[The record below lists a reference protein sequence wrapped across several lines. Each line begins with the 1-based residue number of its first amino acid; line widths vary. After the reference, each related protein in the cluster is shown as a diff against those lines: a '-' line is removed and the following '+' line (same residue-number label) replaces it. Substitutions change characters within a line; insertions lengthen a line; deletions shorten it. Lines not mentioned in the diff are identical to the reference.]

1 MKHLLLLG
9 LGLAL
14 CGCASGQ
21 RTGDATAP
29 ASPAATFAEVNA
41 QVVPQRIANLAFQID
56 GQITA
61 WQVRPG
67 DTVAVG
73 QVLAQLDSR
82 LLEIGVAQAE
92 AALAKARAEQAK
104 VEEGARTPEIAA
116 AEARVRQ
123 AEGQLR
129 STEAAVGASDV
140 AAGQARVA
148 AARARLL
155 RLQSGPER
163 DVLGAALAR
172 RDQARA
178 ALAGA
183 QTAAEQT
190 ATDTSAAKTEAD
202 AAVEGAA
209 NALRAAQ
216 DSYSSAYWQNQRAQE
231 GTDPVSGAALNE
243 FGKQRYQDALSE
255 AQRRVSDSE
264 RALDLARVAYEQRVK
279 EEISAVRRASEA
291 VESAQAEQNAAA
303 LALEELLKGTK
314 QADLASARAEL
325 AAAEADLARMGG
337 QGRAG
342 AVQAAQGS
350 LAAAQAELERVRQ
363 GATDADLALA
373 QAGIAAAQ
381 AALDEATLRRDQ
393 AQLQAPFAGTIGQ
406 YLIEVGEQVQAGERV
421 VTLGDTSRW
430 QIKTE
435 DLSELEVGRLQPG
448 QEFTVRIDAL
458 AGATY
463 PARLVRI
470 NPQPNVQRGEITYAV
485 LFDLLGAPPEVQ
497 WGMSARVLIPLRQP

>member
-1 MKHLLLLG
+1 MKHLLVIG
-9 LGLAL
+9 LALAL

-21 RTGDATAP
+21 GAGEATP
-29 ASPAATFAEVNA
+29 SIGPAAFAEVNA
-41 QVVPQRIANLAFQID
+41 QVVPQRIANLSFQID
-56 GQITA
+56 GLITA
-61 WQVRPG
+61 WQVGPG
-67 DTVAVG
+67 DTVTAG
-73 QVLAQLDSR
+73 QTLALLDSR

-92 AALAKARAEQAK
+92 ATLARASAELAK

-123 AEGQLR
+123 AEGLLR
-129 STEAAVGASDV
+129 STEAAVGSGDI

-163 DVLGAALAR
+163 DVLQAAFAR
-172 RDQARA
+172 RDQAGA

-183 QTAAEQT
+183 QAAAEQT

-202 AAVEGAA
+202 AAVEQAG

-216 DSYSSAYWQNQRAQE
+216 DAYSSAYWQNQRAQE

-243 FGKQRYQDALSE
+243 FGKQQYQDALSE

-279 EEISAVRRASEA
+279 EEISAGQRASKT
-291 VESAQAEQNAAA
+291 VESARAEQAAAEAA
-303 LALEELLKGTK
+303 LAELLKGTK
-314 QADLASARAEL
+314 QADLASARAEQ
-325 AAAEADLARMGG
+325 AAAEADLARMQG

-350 LAAAQAELERVRQ
+350 LDAAQAELERVRQ
-363 GATDADLALA
+363 GATEADLALA

-381 AALDEATLRRDQ
+381 AALDEARLRRDQ

-435 DLSELEVGRLQPG
+435 DLSELEVGRLRPG

-458 AGATY
+458 AGATF
-463 PARLVRI
+463 PARLVRV
-470 NPQPNVQRGEITYAV
+470 NPQPNVQRGEITYVV
-485 LFDLLGAPPEVQ
+485 LFDLPDAPPEVQ
-497 WGMSARVLIPLRQP
+497 WGMSARVLIPIRQP